1 MPRRVWTVHRCCGRR
16 DSTCR
21 RRIWLRA
28 VGRPASQRFAWRCHA
43 SDAGHRGR
51 QRSEGRV
58 RASASAAR
66 SVGKRPTEQETQG
79 ETMTKETPT
88 PTKPTPCPEPTEP
101 RGNPAPP
108 AERGGGG
115 GGGIIQ
121 LPSFKQ
127 PNLPPMQL
135 PDELKPVE
143 PGSPEVLDVGAGA
156 VAAAPV
162 RPAEPITMPVIVA
175 PPLGLRRRRRRR
187 RRITGDAAGT
197 TTWRAAPSVQSRSP
211 DVSRRPRTWA
221 AMPRCPLRLPD
232 RVHRISA
239 IRGTA
244 AGRGLGSARSCGH
257 SRTHRRRRIVGYRQA
272 KAGHAGR
279 AGTARFTM

>member
-1 MPRRVWTVHRCCGRR
+1 MASRVHVAESAFLDASGLFIAAAGGAIALADDGSGYGQSDDRQANDSLGDVMRRMLGIEAGNDQKGESEPRHRPLSQLGNGR
-16 DSTCR
+16 
-21 RRIWLRA
+21 
-28 VGRPASQRFAWRCHA
+28 
-43 SDAGHRGR
+43 
-51 QRSEGRV
+51 
-58 RASASAAR
+58 
-66 SVGKRPTEQETQG
+66 TEQETQG

-108 AERGGGG
+108 AELGGGG

-162 RPAEPITMPVIVA
+162 RP
-175 PPLGLRRRRRRR
+175 
-187 RRITGDAAGT
+187 
-197 TTWRAAPSVQSRSP
+197 SRC
-211 DVSRRPRTWA
+211 R
-221 AMPRCPLRLPD
+221 
-232 RVHRISA
+232 
-239 IRGTA
+239 
-244 AGRGLGSARSCGH
+244 
-257 SRTHRRRRIVGYRQA
+257 
-272 KAGHAGR
+272 
-279 AGTARFTM
+279 